1 MPDEVDSHAD
11 IPAEQPVAVVAAGI
25 AAAVVDTAAAAAA
38 AEEVIDLK
46 QSVITLTIA
55 VAVERGYIAID
66 PSDEHYPTYRVNAH
80 LCDAAI
86 AAALAAVRY
95 H

>member
-1 MPDEVDSHAD
+1 MPDEVDSPAD
-11 IPAEQPVAVVAAGI
+11 IPAEQSVAVVAAGI
-25 AAAVVDTAAAAAA
+25 AAAVVAAVAA
-38 AEEVIDLK
+38 AEEVIDLM

-55 VAVERGYIAID
+55 VAVERGYIALD

>member
-1 MPDEVDSHAD
+1 MPDDVDSHAD

-25 AAAVVDTAAAAAA
+25 AAAVVA

-55 VAVERGYIAID
+55 VAVERGYIALD
-66 PSDEHYPTYRVNAH
+66 PSDEHYPTCRVNAH

-86 AAALAAVRY
+86 AVALAAVRY

>member
-11 IPAEQPVAVVAAGI
+11 IPAEQPVAAVAAGI
-25 AAAVVDTAAAAAA
+25 AAAVVAAVAAA
-38 AEEVIDLK
+38 AEEVIDLM

-55 VAVERGYIAID
+55 VAVERGYIALD